1 MSSSQ
6 EGGSPDWAAMVQM
19 WYDEVIILVVGISLA
34 GMQLHLKFIL
44 VTVQIIVNVILFF

>member
-19 WYDEVIILVVGISLA
+19 WYDEVIILVVGISMA
-34 GMQLHLKFIL
+34 SMQLYLI